1 MILPST
7 PPFQLN
13 VALLSPVSLPY
24 KYLFAGFLSLP
35 DAEIP
40 GNNGLKDQVM
50 ALRWIQQN
58 IQQFGG
64 DPGNVTIF
72 GVSAGAASVQYHL
85 MSPMSAGKVSV
96 QHLVFRAFRMGILG
110 ANSHKVRNKC

>member
-1 MILPST
+1 
-7 PPFQLN
+7 
-13 VALLSPVSLPY
+13 
-24 KYLFAGFLSLP
+24 LFAGFLSLP
-35 DAEIP
+35 DAGIP

-64 DPGNVTIF
+64 DPGNITIF
-72 GVSAGAASVQYHL
+72 GVNAGAASVQYHL
-85 MSPMSAGKVSV
+85 MSPMSDGEELL

-110 ANSHKVRNKC
+110 ANSHQVRNKCEICSMTVYSTC